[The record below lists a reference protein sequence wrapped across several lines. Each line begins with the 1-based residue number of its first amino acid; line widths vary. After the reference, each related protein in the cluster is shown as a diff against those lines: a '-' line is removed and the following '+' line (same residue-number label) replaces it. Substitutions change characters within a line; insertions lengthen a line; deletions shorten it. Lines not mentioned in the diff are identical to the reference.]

1 VLTYACSVPP
11 LPQPPLPLSD
21 GVVALRRFTL
31 DDVLDVTRAC
41 QDPEIPRWT
50 AGIPHPY
57 EEHHALEWI
66 SRHDAMW
73 PRAVAPHSRSL
84 G

>member
-1 VLTYACSVPP
+1 
-11 LPQPPLPLSD
+11 
-21 GVVALRRFTL
+21 L